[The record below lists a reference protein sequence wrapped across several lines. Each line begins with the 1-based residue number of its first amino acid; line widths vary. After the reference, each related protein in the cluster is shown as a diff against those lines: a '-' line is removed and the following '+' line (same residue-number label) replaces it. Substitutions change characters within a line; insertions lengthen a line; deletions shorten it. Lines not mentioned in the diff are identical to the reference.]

1 MNKKFILHVIPSFY
15 PAVKF
20 GGPNIN
26 LHKMSLAM
34 SKYQTIKVFTTDK
47 SLSNKFKNKEISY
60 NKNYKAYYFKIFNN
74 ANSKFYFSLS
84 FIFAYLKILRK
95 NYVIHL
101 HTLFQF
107 PCLFI
112 LFINLFIRK
121 DLIISF
127 RGTFTPETLNK
138 NIYRKIYK
146 NFIIF
151 IFKLIKPKFIFSSKI
166 EYLDFRKI
174 CHLKYFAYKIIPNGI
189 DLEKPIFFKKKYD
202 IKRISLIYF
211 GRLDKKKNIHKIV
224 DNIKDSKNIY
234 LDLYVFINDSMY
246 FESLKKSI
254 NDKKLNR
261 RINFKSPFL
270 NINNL
275 KKTIQNYDFSVFLS
289 DKENFCNSAL
299 ESLYLGLPTIM
310 NKNIGLSYYLRENE
324 QYVNIEN
331 INNLATILNTY
342 NTKKINNLKNS
353 VLNKLSTFHFN
364 HISKKH
370 FEFYDI
376 TKK

>member
-47 SLSNKFKNKEISY
+47 SLSNKYKNKEISY

-146 NFIIF
+146 NLLFL
-151 IFKLIKPKFIFSSKI
+151 FKLTKSKFIFSSK
-166 EYLDFRKI
+166 
-174 CHLKYFAYKIIPNGI
+174 
-189 DLEKPIFFKKKYD
+189 
-202 IKRISLIYF
+202 
-211 GRLDKKKNIHKIV
+211 
-224 DNIKDSKNIY
+224 
-234 LDLYVFINDSMY
+234 
-246 FESLKKSI
+246 
-254 NDKKLNR
+254 
-261 RINFKSPFL
+261 
-270 NINNL
+270 
-275 KKTIQNYDFSVFLS
+275 
-289 DKENFCNSAL
+289 
-299 ESLYLGLPTIM
+299 
-310 NKNIGLSYYLRENE
+310 
-324 QYVNIEN
+324 
-331 INNLATILNTY
+331 
-342 NTKKINNLKNS
+342 
-353 VLNKLSTFHFN
+353 
-364 HISKKH
+364 
-370 FEFYDI
+370 
-376 TKK
+376 

>member
-15 PAVKF
+15 PAVKY

-47 SLSNKFKNKEISY
+47 SLNNKFINKEISY
-60 NKNYKAYYFKIFNN
+60 NKNYKVYYFKILNN
-74 ANSKFYFSLS
+74 LNSKFYFSLS
-84 FIFAYLKILRK
+84 FIFAYLKLLNK
-95 NYVIHL
+95 KYVIHL

-112 LFINLFIRK
+112 LLINLFIRK
-121 DLIISF
+121 DLLISF

-146 NFIIF
+146 KFIIL

-166 EYLDFRKI
+166 EYSDFRKI
-174 CHLKYFAYKIIPNGI
+174 CHLKYFDYKIIPNGI
-189 DLEKPIFFKKKYD
+189 DLEKPILFKKKYD
-202 IKRISLIYF
+202 IKKINLIYF
-211 GRLDKKKNIHKIV
+211 GRLDKKKNIHKIIN
-224 DNIKDSKNIY
+224 NIKESENIY
-234 LDLYVFINDSMY
+234 LDLYVFINDSIY
-246 FESLKKSI
+246 FENLKKII
-254 NDKKLNR
+254 NYEKLNR
-261 RINFKSPFL
+261 RIKFKSPFL
-270 NINNL
+270 NIKNL
-275 KKTIQNYDFSVFLS
+275 KKIIQYYDFSIFLS

-324 QYVNIEN
+324 EYVNIEN
-331 INNLATILNTY
+331 IKNLATILNTFD
-342 NTKKINNLKNS
+342 TKKINNLKRT
-353 VLNKLSTFHFN
+353 VVNKLSTFHFN
-364 HISKKH
+364 QVSKKH
-370 FEFYDI
+370 FEFYDMT
-376 TKK
+376 TK

>member
-15 PAVKF
+15 PAVKY

-47 SLSNKFKNKEISY
+47 SLSNKFINKEISY
-60 NKNYKAYYFKIFNN
+60 NKNYKVYYFKIFNN
-74 ANSKFYFSLS
+74 AKSKFYFSLS
-84 FIFAYLKILRK
+84 FIFAYLKILNK

-127 RGTFTPETLNK
+127 RGTFSPETLNK

-146 NFIIF
+146 KFIF
-151 IFKLIKPKFIFSSKI
+151 VIFKLTKPEFIFN
-166 EYLDFRKI
+166 
-174 CHLKYFAYKIIPNGI
+174 LKYFDYKIIPNGI
-189 DLEKPIFFKKKYD
+189 DLEKPILFKKKYD
-202 IKRISLIYF
+202 TKKINLIYF

-224 DNIKDSKNIY
+224 DNIRYSKNIY
-234 LDLYVFINDSMY
+234 LDLYVFINDSVY
-246 FESLKKSI
+246 FENLKKTI
-254 NDKKLNR
+254 NYNKLNK
-261 RINFKSPFL
+261 RINFKSPFQ
-270 NINNL
+270 NIKYL
-275 KKTIQNYDFSVFLS
+275 KKIIQYYDFSVFLS

-310 NKNIGLSYYLRENE
+310 NKNIGLSYYFKENE
-324 QYVNIEN
+324 EYVNVKN
-331 INNLATILNTY
+331 INNLVTILNTY
-342 NTKKINNLKNS
+342 NTKKINNLKNA
-353 VLNKLSTFHFN
+353 VFNKLSTFHFS
-364 HISKKH
+364 HISKKY
-370 FEFYDI
+370 FEFYEV
-376 TKK
+376 TNK